1 MALNKDLL
9 GQEIFN
15 TLNHP
20 KEKNINLE
28 KVCADL
34 ANVIINHFIQNA
46 IVSTTVNTVVSTPQG
61 AGKGVGTGVGNL
73 S

>member
-15 TLNHP
+15 ALNHQ
-20 KEKNINLE
+20 KEKDINLE
-28 KVCADL
+28 QVCKDL
-34 ANVIINHFIQNA
+34 AGVIINHFIQNA
-46 IVSTTVNTVVSTPQG
+46 VVSTTVNTVVSTPQG
-61 AGKGVGTGVGNL
+61 AGTGVGTGVGHL